1 MKLKTPSDNSRL
13 LATWHLTAVGW
24 DFTQQVFCPDVT
36 LKIAVLTGLN
46 YMQMLSL
53 TFLKDLLVSVHTG
66 GCAQGSQTAAIPAG
80 GGGNMQ
86 ASLARAQ
93 GIQS

>member
-1 MKLKTPSDNSRL
+1 MGFYPTGILSRCDIENSCL
-13 LATWHLTAVGW
+13 NWVS
-24 DFTQQVFCPDVT
+24 
-36 LKIAVLTGLN
+36 N

-66 GCAQGSQTAAIPAG
+66 RCAQGSQTAAIPAG
-80 GGGNMQ
+80 GGGNIQ

>member
-1 MKLKTPSDNSRL
+1 
-13 LATWHLTAVGW
+13 
-24 DFTQQVFCPDVT
+24 
-36 LKIAVLTGLN
+36 
-46 YMQMLSL
+46 MQMLSL

-80 GGGNMQ
+80 GGGNIQ